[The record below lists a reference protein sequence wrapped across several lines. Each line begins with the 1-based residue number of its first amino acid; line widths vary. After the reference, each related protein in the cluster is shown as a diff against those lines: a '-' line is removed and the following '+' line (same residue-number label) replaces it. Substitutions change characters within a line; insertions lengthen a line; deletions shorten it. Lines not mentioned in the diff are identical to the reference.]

1 MNQLFDTSPIEDQ
14 DSKKKRPSKRKA
26 AAPEPAPPEPAP
38 VDDALAAILNRPA
51 VILGRL
57 DNHVACHR
65 CLAAC
70 HDIVDD
76 DGKEWLIECAFCGL
90 KEWFPAIEGY
100 LKPKEVGFVFRDG
113 RFAGRT
119 IEEAAADP
127 RGMDY
132 ITWASKEHKRPS
144 VREACEKFL
153 LTASAAV
160 G

>member
-1 MNQLFDTSPIEDQ
+1 MNQLFDTSPTEDQ

-26 AAPEPAPPEPAP
+26 AEPAAPEPAS
-38 VDDALAAILNRPA
+38 VDDALEAVLNRPG

-57 DNHVACHR
+57 DNHIACHR

-76 DGKEWLIECAFCGL
+76 GGKEWQIECCFCGL
-90 KEWFPAIEGY
+90 REDIPAIEGY
-100 LKPKEVGFVFRDG
+100 LQPRANGFVFRDG
-113 RFAGRT
+113 RFAGKA
-119 IEEAAADP
+119 IEEVALDR
-127 RGMDY
+127 RGMEY

-144 VREACEKFL
+144 VREACAKFL
-153 LTASAAV
+153 LTASPAV

>member
-1 MNQLFDTSPIEDQ
+1 MLFDASPVDDP
-14 DSKKKRPSKRKA
+14 DSSTKKKGRKK
-26 AAPEPAPPEPAP
+26 PAQTAVAHTKPPP

-100 LKPKEVGFVFRDG
+100 LKPKETGFVFRDG

-119 IEEAAADP
+119 IDEAAADP

-132 ITWASKEHKRPS
+132 IAWAAKEHKRQI

-153 LTASAAV
+153 LTASPAV

>member
-1 MNQLFDTSPIEDQ
+1 MLFDASPIDDP
-14 DSKKKRPSKRKA
+14 DSSTKKKGRKNPA
-26 AAPEPAPPEPAP
+26 QATVVHTEPPP
-38 VDDALAAILNRPA
+38 VDDTLAAILNRPA

-90 KEWFPAIEGY
+90 KEWLPAIEGY
-100 LKPKEVGFVFRDG
+100 LKPKETGFVFRDG

-119 IEEAAADP
+119 IEEAATDP

-132 ITWASKEHKRPS
+132 IAWAAKEHKRQI

-153 LTASAAV
+153 LTASPAV